1 MTFDTDVRGP
11 QRIKANNFYD
21 PLTFHLA
28 PAWGWLLWLSSYW
41 MDCHE
46 IWLFIS
52 RHHHIQKF
60 QYFGFWPNT
69 SKAKDF
75 PISLKQWTFLTSALA
90 LWACWCYH
98 LARSVAVPEY
108 SLSELPAWLWTS
120 FFTIDEMKKKR
131 SLYILSRRS
140 KWKWGKAGAEMNWA
154 AWIQPV
160 MKNKKVKENDKP
172 LQALSLEEREGEER
186 HRGRQSYEPLV

>member
-28 PAWGWLLWLSSYW
+28 PPWGWLLWLSSYW
-41 MDCHE
+41 MDCHQ

-52 RHHHIQKF
+52 RHNHIQKF

-120 FFTIDEMKKKR
+120 FFTIDEMKKKEVFTFFHGEANENEEKQGLR
-131 SLYILSRRS
+131 WTERHEYSLWWKIK
-140 KWKWGKAGAEMNWA
+140 KWKRMT
-154 AWIQPV
+154 
-160 MKNKKVKENDKP
+160 
-172 LQALSLEEREGEER
+172 SRCR
-186 HRGRQSYEPLV
+186 HCL